1 MRLSYIISILI
12 SLAATAASLKN
23 GEPLEQDKLTSDV
36 TARISPPHHPNAPN
50 RPKWHSSLHSR
61 QANLTTEV
69 FIIECNKMLPV
80 TSPRAERIKLCHGL
94 TVGLAKKRVLVDD
107 FSAIEECNASY
118 PDTTLAFR
126 VDVCGGVKGGVEIIY
141 DEECNAGLRRD
152 TLLEVRITQCCYVR
166 MRPKGPE
173 EESVVRREGGEMDE
187 NLNGGASWMEPR

>member
-1 MRLSYIISILI
+1 MKLSAIL
-12 SLAATAASLKN
+12 STLLPLSAVAAVLN
-23 GEPLEQDKLTSDV
+23 NDEQIRQDRTTSDG
-36 TARISPPHHPNAPN
+36 TARIYSPHPNNATN
-50 RPKWHSSLHSR
+50 RPKWRSGLHPR
-61 QANLTTEV
+61 QANLTTDD
-69 FIIECNKMLPV
+69 FMIECNKMLPI

-166 MRPKGPE
+166 IRPKGPE